1 LVFAK
6 LYVRAPGAAFL
17 IVHPPLPSKSPF
29 VTTLDGVEGVGAG
42 GGVEVVVVVYVEVE
56 VSEVKMDVVHME
68 VEMLVSITVSVTTSV
83 AVVVVLE
90 TGAVVTDR
98 VTVEGCGFKQL
109 HALESFEAGRRA
121 KFLRFSVGQLDA
133 ALVVRLTTA
142 APNTVS
148 VTVTCTTSL
157 LVRVVVVPVVV
168 VLYSAC

>member
-1 LVFAK
+1 MFAK
-6 LYVRAPGAAFL
+6 LYVTAPGAAFL

-42 GGVEVVVVVYVEVE
+42 GGGVEVVVVVYVEVE
-56 VSEVKMDVVHME
+56 VSDVKMDVVQME
-68 VEMLVSITVSVTTSV
+68 VDTLVSTTVSVTTSV

-121 KFLRFSVGQLDA
+121 KFLRFNVGQLDA

-142 APNTVS
+142 APTTVS
-148 VTVTCTTSL
+148 VTVTCATSL

-168 VLYSAC
+168 VLYSTC